1 MFIILFH
8 VRADPE
14 TWNLLQ
20 LRFQRN
26 CPSGTLGDIYDGNVK
41 HRDFLGH
48 PENVSLSCNTD
59 GVALFRSSTTSLWP
73 VWLTVNELPKE
84 VR

>member
-1 MFIILFH
+1 MFIIFASH
-8 VRADPE
+8 ICADPE

-26 CPSGTLGDIYDGNVK
+26 CRSGMMAGNNVK
-41 HRDFLGH
+41 HKDFW
-48 PENVSLSCNTD
+48 VSKKMSSCNTD
-59 GVALFRSSTTSLWP
+59 GVAVFRSSTTSLWP
-73 VWLTVNELPKE
+73 VWLAVNELPKE